1 MHPGYRPWV
10 QPSRLASTCP
20 WGWDRNIADP
30 TTPTPPRVR
39 GTQQARRAGV
49 RIVRVD
55 RGLSH
60 KHPWNSTRRALLRS
74 LRSAERCRSRCTAI
88 GREGQGALPRKR
100 AI

>member
-1 MHPGYRPWV
+1 VLGSPLDNMHPGYRPWV

-60 KHPWNSTRRALLRS
+60 KHPWV
-74 LRSAERCRSRCTAI
+74 SRMHMHMHMHMHMQMQMHMHT
-88 GREGQGALPRKR
+88 GHV
-100 AI
+100 